1 MFQIVKFKDAYTPI
15 CMYVCTHAY
24 ININAWSKEKHL
36 RVWNPPII
44 GPLFLKFVK
53 HTSVSCTGPCSE
65 HECLISSSC
74 YQQLLQIAE

>member
-44 GPLFLKFVK
+44 GPL
-53 HTSVSCTGPCSE
+53 SE
-65 HECLISSSC
+65 ICETYICIVHWALF
-74 YQQLLQIAE
+74 